1 MLYKPKLVTEL
12 FISEFLFVY
21 IIHVITT
28 TTTTKVFLF
37 LIFYYRAPAETL
49 ERKTFNFERPTIS
62 YGLIEKL
69 LTCLFRQCFQ
79 T

>member
-28 TTTTKVFLF
+28 TKQKTFLF

-49 ERKTFNFERPTIS
+49 ERKTFNFEHPTIS